1 MHLLKRKAETH
12 TNFAGYLT
20 VMLID
25 TYIQNARSSVN
36 GIHVAQIFRRIVQVY
51 QRFLI
56 YYAMKLIHIF

>member
-25 TYIQNARSSVN
+25 TYIQNARSSAS
-36 GIHVAQIFRRIVQVY
+36 GTHVAQILWKIVHVY

-56 YYAMKLIHIF
+56 